1 MLLRVTVVA
10 AAALVAT
17 CGTAS
22 AQTYNVVSGHPVRLV
37 NAISAN
43 PDCTSTGRAV
53 VRVTQPPQH
62 GRIAIRSAAMFP
74 TFEPSN
80 PRSICNTRRVPGV
93 EAVYVSE
100 RGYVGADSASFEV
113 IYAGGVYRQYSASI
127 MVR

>member
-1 MLLRVTVVA
+1 MLIRATLAVVA
-10 AAALVAT
+10 TLVAWG
-17 CGTAS
+17 GTAS
-22 AQTYNVVSGHPVRLV
+22 AQTYNVVSGNAVRLI

-62 GRIAIRSAAMFP
+62 GRITIRSAAMFP
-74 TFEPSN
+74 RFEPSN

-100 RGYVGADSASFEV
+100 RGYVGSDSAAFEA
-113 IYAGGVYRQYSASI
+113 IFPNGEYRTGSSNI
-127 MVR
+127 TVR